1 MSEIGLDERRL
12 STCKLCSLHPSQL
25 CSKVPREL
33 TGSGAAGIVVGTILQ
48 AASINYGMM
57 LFARIF
63 NGIFNGMLTSTVPT
77 YQSECAKPHQR
88 GQLLLFSGSL
98 ITFVRYPPFI
108 TTTFRQAGTDQAM
121 YHVY

>member
-1 MSEIGLDERRL
+1 
-12 STCKLCSLHPSQL
+12 
-25 CSKVPREL
+25 
-33 TGSGAAGIVVGTILQ
+33 VVGTILQ

-98 ITFVRYPPFI
+98 ITFVCPYTIPLYFLAKI
-108 TTTFRQAGTDQAM
+108 GMLKFRES
-121 YHVY
+121 